1 MFQTWIVCTA
11 CLTIAF
17 SLQTHTPILVSP
29 ATLST
34 TSAATTTAAAAA
46 TVVPAPL
53 AAGDNIPCT
62 PDDPHHC
69 PPPEGD
75 PNDPQ
80 GQGQGQTEA
89 APEAMDTTEAPTT
102 TVPVVMAA
110 ASATTTTPIVLDTAK
125 GTHVRAL

>member
-1 MFQTWIVCTA
+1 M
-11 CLTIAF
+11 
-17 SLQTHTPILVSP
+17 SP

-80 GQGQGQTEA
+80 GQGQTEA
-89 APEAMDTTEAPTT
+89 GAPEAMDTTEAPTT